1 VCNKQYTN
9 DAQFQV
15 AHRLKLVSK
24 AFFECVA
31 DLRAINVLLA
41 ADPFILI

>member
-15 AHRLKLVSK
+15 AHRFKVLFKPS
-24 AFFECVA
+24 FECVA